1 MTTSL
6 QFLQPDEIRVLASL
20 IEKQIVTPE
29 YYPLSLNALTN
40 ACNQKTSREP
50 LVSYDETAVMRALD
64 GLREKKLVRAVS
76 GPDTRVAKYR
86 QLFTESAN
94 LTQAELA
101 ILCVLMLRGP
111 QTPGE
116 LRSRSERLH
125 NFETLA
131 EVEKTLQRLVE
142 RQPEPL
148 VQQLQRQAG
157 TKESRFAHLLGGPV
171 NEDELASAM
180 KSTAADARIDPERIL
195 RLETEVASLREI
207 LEAIKA
213 EFTSF
218 KKQFE

>member
-50 LVSYDETAVMRALD
+50 LVSYDETTVMRALD

-171 NEDELASAM
+171 NEDELASVM

>member
-50 LVSYDETAVMRALD
+50 LVSYNETTVMRALD

>member
-50 LVSYDETAVMRALD
+50 LVSYDETTVMRALD

-180 KSTAADARIDPERIL
+180 KSTSADARIDPERIL

>member
-1 MTTSL
+1 
-6 QFLQPDEIRVLASL
+6 
-20 IEKQIVTPE
+20 
-29 YYPLSLNALTN
+29 
-40 ACNQKTSREP
+40 
-50 LVSYDETAVMRALD
+50 VSYDETTVMRALD
-64 GLREKKLVRAVS
+64 GLREKKVVRAVS

-111 QTPGE
+111 QTAGE
-116 LRSRSERLH
+116 LRGRSERLH

-157 TKESRFAHLLGGPV
+157 TKESRFAHLLGGPL
-171 NEDELASAM
+171 NEAEVTPAM
-180 KSTAADARIDPERIL
+180 RSTAADPRIDPERIS
-195 RLETEVASLREI
+195 RLENEVASLREI
-207 LEAIKA
+207 LETIKA

>member
-50 LVSYDETAVMRALD
+50 LVSYDETTVMRALD
-64 GLREKKLVRAVS
+64 GLREKKVVRAVS

-111 QTPGE
+111 QTAGE
-116 LRSRSERLH
+116 LRGRSERLH

-157 TKESRFAHLLGGPV
+157 TKESRFAHLLGGPL
-171 NEDELASAM
+171 NEAEVTPAM
-180 KSTAADARIDPERIL
+180 RSTAADPRIDPERIS
-195 RLETEVASLREI
+195 RLENEVASLREI
-207 LEAIKA
+207 LETIKA

>member
-1 MTTSL
+1 MTTTLQSL
-6 QFLQPDEIRVLASL
+6 EPDEIRVLASL

-50 LVSYDETAVMRALD
+50 VVFYDETTVMHALD

-76 GPDTRVAKYR
+76 GPDSRVTKYR
-86 QLFTESAN
+86 QVFTDSAN

-125 NFETLA
+125 AFETLA
-131 EVEKTLQRLVE
+131 EVEKALERLVE

-171 NEDELASAM
+171 IETELTSST
-180 KSTAADARIDPERIL
+180 KSTPADGRIDPERIS
-195 RLETEVASLREI
+195 RLETEVQALREA
-207 LEAIKA
+207 LTALQG

>member
-1 MTTSL
+1 MATSL

-50 LVSYDETAVMRALD
+50 LVSYDEATVMRALD

-86 QLFTESAN
+86 QVFTDSAN

-125 NFETLA
+125 SFETLA
-131 EVEKTLQRLVE
+131 EVEKALQRLVE

-157 TKESRFAHLLGGPV
+157 AKESRFVQLLGGPV
-171 NEDELASAM
+171 NEAELTSAM
-180 KSTAADARIDPERIL
+180 KLTAADARIDPERIS
-195 RLETEVASLREI
+195 RLETEVESLRET
-207 LEAIKA
+207 LEALRA
-213 EFTSF
+213 EFANF

>member
-50 LVSYDETAVMRALD
+50 LVSYDETTVMRALD

>member
-1 MTTSL
+1 MMTTLQSL
-6 QFLQPDEIRVLASL
+6 EPDEIRVLASL

-29 YYPLSLNALTN
+29 YYPLSLNALIN

-50 LVSYDETAVMRALD
+50 VVSYDETTVMHALD

-76 GPDTRVAKYR
+76 GPDSRVAKYR
-86 QLFTESAN
+86 QVFTDSAN

-111 QTPGE
+111 QTLGE
-116 LRSRSERLH
+116 LRSRSDRLH
-125 NFETLA
+125 AFETLA
-131 EVEKTLQRLVE
+131 EVEKALQRLVE

-171 NEDELASAM
+171 IENELTLAA
-180 KSTAADARIDPERIL
+180 KSPPADGRIDPDRIS
-195 RLETEVASLREI
+195 RLETEVQALREA
-207 LEAIKA
+207 LTALQG

>member
-6 QFLQPDEIRVLASL
+6 QFLQTDEIRVLASL

-50 LVSYDETAVMRALD
+50 LVSYDETTVMRALD

>member
-1 MTTSL
+1 
-6 QFLQPDEIRVLASL
+6 VLASL

-50 LVSYDETAVMRALD
+50 VVSYDETTVMHALD

-76 GPDTRVAKYR
+76 GPDSRVAKYR
-86 QLFTESAN
+86 QVFTDSAN

-116 LRSRSERLH
+116 LRSRSDRLH
-125 NFETLA
+125 AFETLA
-131 EVEKTLQRLVE
+131 EVEKALERLVE

-171 NEDELASAM
+171 IETELASAM
-180 KSTAADARIDPERIL
+180 KSTPADGRIDPERIS
-195 RLETEVASLREI
+195 RLETEVQALREA
-207 LEAIKA
+207 LTALQG

>member
-1 MTTSL
+1 MTTTL
-6 QFLQPDEIRVLASL
+6 QTLEPDEIRVLASL

-50 LVSYDETAVMRALD
+50 VVSYDETTVMHALD

-76 GPDTRVAKYR
+76 GPDSRVAKYR
-86 QLFTESAN
+86 QVFTDSAN

-116 LRSRSERLH
+116 LRSRSDRLH
-125 NFETLA
+125 AFETLA
-131 EVEKTLQRLVE
+131 EVEKALERLVE

-171 NEDELASAM
+171 IETELASAM
-180 KSTAADARIDPERIL
+180 KSTPADGRIDPERIS
-195 RLETEVASLREI
+195 RLETEVQALREA
-207 LEAIKA
+207 LTALQG